1 MGLFDF
7 VRSQLI
13 EVIEATDFSANMM
26 VFRFPVQDHEIKMGA
41 QLTVREGQ
49 FAVFMNEGIIAD
61 VFGPGRYTLTTE
73 NMPVLTKLKS
83 WQYGFKSPF
92 KAEVYFVSSRLFINQ
107 KWGTQKPVIMRD
119 KEFGIIRLS
128 AYGMYSYQV
137 TRPEIFLR
145 KIFGTLPSYTTQDI
159 QDYLRRMVVSGLSDL
174 IGETQVP
181 IIDIVRNYD
190 ELAARGRE
198 KMQSAFEAIGLTLQ
212 NLVIENISLPQEVE
226 KVIDKRT
233 SMGVLGD
240 LGTYTHFQTAEA
252 IPDFARNNGA
262 GIAGMGVGLGVGAQM
277 GQVVA
282 ASMPQNVQPAAAPQ
296 KTCPHCSKSM
306 PVAAKFCPFCGESA
320 EDKKDVAVCPAC
332 EAEVDKDARF
342 CPNCGAAMKVTCPK
356 CGAEMTGKFC
366 AQCGTPRP

>member
-49 FAVFMNEGIIAD
+49 YAVFINEGVIAD
-61 VFGPGRYTLTTE
+61 VFGPGRYTLSTE

-128 AYGMYSYQV
+128 AYGMYSFQV
-137 TRPEIFLR
+137 VRPEIFLR
-145 KIFGTLPSYTTQDI
+145 KIFGSLPSYTTQDI
-159 QDYLRRMVVSGLSDL
+159 HDYLRRMVVSGLSDL
-174 IGETQVP
+174 IGESQVP

-190 ELAARGRE
+190 ELAAQGLK
-198 KMQSAFEAIGLTLQ
+198 KMQPAFEAIGLNLQ
-212 NLVIENISLPQEVE
+212 NLVVENISLPQEVE

-240 LGTYTHFQTAEA
+240 LGTYTQFQTAES
-252 IPDFARNNGA
+252 IPQFARNDG
-262 GIAGMGVGLGVGAQM
+262 GIAGVGVGLGAGVQVGQA
-277 GQVVA
+277 VA
-282 ASMPQNVQPAAAPQ
+282 SAMSQNFRTEAAAQ
-296 KTCPHCSKSM
+296 KPCPHCGKSI
-306 PVAAKFCPFCGESA
+306 PPAAKFCPYCGEASA
-320 EDKKDVAVCPAC
+320 EKKDVAVCPAC

-342 CPNCGAAMKVTCPK
+342 CPSCGAAMKVTCPK